1 MPEKTAAKAS
11 RFDEL
16 AQRLEDARAQRRT
29 IAPLSESEHLESEA
43 DAYAIQTRATALRC
57 AAGDR
62 VIGRKIGLT
71 SLAMQA
77 QLGVTEPDYGSLLA
91 SRFYASHRGRASLPT
106 EEFLQPRI
114 EGEFAYLLGLPL
126 RGPFVTPQEVL
137 AATEAVS
144 VSFEIIDSRITDW
157 RIRLADTVADNAS
170 YGALT
175 LGPWSRALRDADLRT
190 VGMLIDHNGARAVES
205 VGAAVLGNPP
215 RAVAWL
221 ANKLHT
227 FGLCLEAGDI
237 VLSGSLGPSI
247 PAGRGDVFTV
257 EVHGQPPLS
266 VVFD

>member
-1 MPEKTAAKAS
+1 MLEQRSNLSAGV
-11 RFDEL
+11 DEL
-16 AQRLEDARAQRRT
+16 ARRLEDARNSLRT
-29 IAPLSESEHLESEA
+29 IAPLSESDGLEAVET
-43 DAYAIQTRATALRC
+43 AYAVQTRVTELRC
-57 AAGDR
+57 EAGDR

-71 SLAMQA
+71 SKAMQE

-91 SRFYASHRGRASLPT
+91 SRFYPAHQGRATVPT
-106 EEFLQPRI
+106 EVFLQPRM
-114 EGEFAYLLGLPL
+114 EGEFAYLLGKPL
-126 RGPFVTPQEVL
+126 AGPHVTSQEVL

-144 VSFEIIDSRITDW
+144 VSFEIIDSRISDW

-190 VGMLIDHNGARAVES
+190 VGMLIDHNGRRAVENL
-205 VGAAVLGNPP
+205 GAAVLGNPP

-227 FGLCLEAGDI
+227 FGLTLEPGDI

-247 PAGRGDVFTV
+247 PAQRGDVFTV
-257 EVHGQPPLS
+257 EVHGQPPLT